1 VSTRRIS
8 VQLNKNSTRL
18 EQDNQQLRVRA
29 QAAEQQN
36 VTLQAQLKEA
46 QNARSEV
53 GSELEVF
60 SKS

>member
-1 VSTRRIS
+1 MSTRRIS